1 MSSMHSMNSPIT
13 VNLKP
18 WLFLHTDSSLM
29 LKQFYFW
36 KIYAH
41 MFIQY
46 MYVCINI
53 TPRVLVTHKVIFEVF
68 PFCTKQPNPQTSNPR
83 SIIMTDIFSAVLNIT
98 FSIEISCPCGLKKLK
113 KKKKSV
119 DSTVFS
125 SGASACLRT
134 HMNPEKG
141 KGKKKASCN
150 AILRHLSIK
159 SNSLPLPPPIHT
171 SSPHPSLVCLPH
183 TVLMLYI
190 CQSER
195 CRGGREQRNRERD
208 GWPWRCHWY
217 APRCSLSP
225 DKDPPPQ
232 SGCRTGPLC
241 VAFTY
246 MDVARLESFDMMP
259 RLKWSTGVGLGV
271 ASTVQKMHHFLFSDM
286 NSCSDWISSFSCGG
300 KRLVGGVNLSGQT
313 DVSVRYW
320 LLYLSLAP
328 SPSSPSVFLC
338 WDNVIVVQ
346 AWPRPAGR
354 LVRMTVRIIFRPRW
368 WFWDLIEDELVFR
381 KSCLCTADKWEEWCN
396 YVRRQRGRGGGSER
410 RPVMRRVGVMHA

>member
-1 MSSMHSMNSPIT
+1 MQSSDIYLSNPILSP
-13 VNLKP
+13 
-18 WLFLHTDSSLM
+18 SL
-29 LKQFYFW
+29 
-36 KIYAH
+36 
-41 MFIQY
+41 
-46 MYVCINI
+46 
-53 TPRVLVTHKVIFEVF
+53 
-68 PFCTKQPNPQTSNPR
+68 PR
-83 SIIMTDIFSAVLNIT
+83 SIPPLLTPHS
-98 FSIEISCPCGLKKLK
+98 
-113 KKKKSV
+113 
-119 DSTVFS
+119 
-125 SGASACLRT
+125 SACLT
-134 HMNPEKG
+134 QSWCCTFVKVKDAEVAGSKGIEKEMDG
-141 KGKKKASCN
+141 
-150 AILRHLSIK
+150 
-159 SNSLPLPPPIHT
+159 
-171 SSPHPSLVCLPH
+171 
-183 TVLMLYI
+183 
-190 CQSER
+190 
-195 CRGGREQRNRERD
+195 RGGVTDTHRAA
-208 GWPWRCHWY
+208 H
-217 APRCSLSP
+217 SP
-225 DKDPPPQ
+225 QTKTPPHSQ
-232 SGCRTGPLC
+232 ATTRPLC

>member
-1 MSSMHSMNSPIT
+1 
-13 VNLKP
+13 
-18 WLFLHTDSSLM
+18 
-29 LKQFYFW
+29 
-36 KIYAH
+36 
-41 MFIQY
+41 

-225 DKDPPPQ
+225 DKDPPSPPPTVRLPP
-232 SGCRTGPLC
+232 GLC
-241 VAFTY
+241 VWHLHTW
-246 MDVARLESFDMMP
+246 M
-259 RLKWSTGVGLGV
+259 
-271 ASTVQKMHHFLFSDM
+271 
-286 NSCSDWISSFSCGG
+286 
-300 KRLVGGVNLSGQT
+300 
-313 DVSVRYW
+313 
-320 LLYLSLAP
+320 
-328 SPSSPSVFLC
+328 
-338 WDNVIVVQ
+338 
-346 AWPRPAGR
+346 
-354 LVRMTVRIIFRPRW
+354 
-368 WFWDLIEDELVFR
+368 
-381 KSCLCTADKWEEWCN
+381 
-396 YVRRQRGRGGGSER
+396 
-410 RPVMRRVGVMHA
+410 